1 MVHEMHVYK
10 FPCGAGCATRTSAMM
25 KGVRWLRRYKRESDE
40 EKASEFVLL
49 TAD

>member
-25 KGVRWLRRYKRESDE
+25 KGVRWLRRPRESDE
-40 EKASEFVLL
+40 EEASEFVLL